1 MPMTFFCPHCTSF
14 GFATGGLDI
23 LDLNFARTVHLAW
36 HFTRLSGVTH
46 PREAVA
52 SHRRTG
58 WL

>member
-14 GFATGGLDI
+14 GFAEASISSISIADSASCVA
-23 LDLNFARTVHLAW
+23 FQ
-36 HFTRLSGVTH
+36 LSGVTH